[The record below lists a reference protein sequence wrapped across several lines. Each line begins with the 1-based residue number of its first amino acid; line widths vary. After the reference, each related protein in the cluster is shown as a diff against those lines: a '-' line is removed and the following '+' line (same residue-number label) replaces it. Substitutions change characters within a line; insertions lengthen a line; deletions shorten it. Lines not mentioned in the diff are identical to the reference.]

1 MSPFRVLVGKFEI
14 VGTTGEA
21 DGRQPAVK
29 SEAVAFDVID
39 RRAPGN
45 TRYVCRDRSF
55 DEAWD
60 LSVWRTAIA
69 AASQLH

>member
-21 DGRQPAVK
+21 DGRQPAIK
-29 SEAVAFDVID
+29 SEAVVFDVID
-39 RRAPGN
+39 RRVPGN
-45 TRYVCRDRSF
+45 TLYVCRDTSF

-60 LSVWRTAIA
+60 LSVQSSAMA
-69 AASQLH
+69 AASRLH

>member
-29 SEAVAFDVID
+29 SEAVVFDVID

-45 TRYVCRDRSF
+45 TLYVCRDRSF

-60 LSVWRTAIA
+60 LSIRRLAIA
-69 AASQLH
+69 SASRLH